1 MSLSSWLAPRKAT
14 FISIAIGTASYPV
27 ALWIA
32 WRAWPEVA
40 PIASAGERV
49 AYAAELLI
57 AVAVVVLLIV
67 SRLFRTFDTA
77 KAEDPFANAE
87 SQRWRINQRVLQ
99 NTVEQAMVFVPA
111 LLALSA
117 RIEPS
122 HVKILPVLT
131 ALWCAGRILFWV
143 GYRVKPVLR
152 GPGFEWTLYTSVLA
166 IGWYLWAALS

>member
-1 MSLSSWLAPRKAT
+1 MSLTGWLQPRKAT
-14 FISIAIGTASYPV
+14 FISIAVGTVSYPI

-32 WRAWPEVA
+32 WRAWPTVA
-40 PIASAGERV
+40 PIASAGDRV

-87 SQRWRINQRVLQ
+87 SQRWRVNQRVLQ
-99 NTVEQAMVFVPA
+99 NTVEQALIFVPA
-111 LLALSA
+111 LLALAA
-117 RIEPS
+117 RVEPG

-131 ALWCAGRILFWV
+131 ALWCAGRILFWI

-152 GPGFEWTLYTSVLA
+152 GPGFEWTLYTSLLA
-166 IGWYLWAALS
+166 IGWYVWAVLQ

>member
-14 FISIAIGTASYPV
+14 FISIAIGTASYPI

-40 PIASAGERV
+40 PLTSAGERV

-67 SRLFRTFDTA
+67 SLLFRTFDTA

-117 RIEPS
+117 RVEPG

-166 IGWYLWAALS
+166 IGWYVWAVLG